1 MAGHDDDGCVVFAL
15 SPRLSAALAEVEQ
28 PELER
33 AAVVWSRRREED
45 GEIIDGEVAKSIL
58 SGLAALAGAA
68 RSRGEGV
75 YCWVA

>member
-1 MAGHDDDGCVVFAL
+1 M
-15 SPRLSAALAEVEQ
+15 SR
-28 PELER
+28 R
-33 AAVVWSRRREED
+33 VWSRRREED